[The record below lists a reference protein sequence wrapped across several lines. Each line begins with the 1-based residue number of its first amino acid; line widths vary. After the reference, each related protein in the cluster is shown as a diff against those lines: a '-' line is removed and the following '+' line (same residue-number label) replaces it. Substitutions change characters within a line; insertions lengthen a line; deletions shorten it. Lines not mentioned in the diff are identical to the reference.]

1 MYKFLFK
8 RLLDILLS
16 LVALP
21 FVAVVII
28 VVGPIVYFT
37 DKGSIFFNGE
47 RLGYKCKHFKMFKLR
62 TMKMNAPDIRNSD
75 GSTYNSEIDPRVTS
89 IGRILRKTSL
99 DELPQFINVLIGD
112 MSIVGPRPGTTDSQI
127 TDNEM
132 ERRSV
137 RPGITGYSQALMRN
151 SDSMEERMINDIY
164 YAENVSFKLD
174 CYILAKTVQSVLL
187 RKNIYRNTEENTKE
201 LMERRF
207 PSKLRKG

>member
-1 MYKFLFK
+1 MYKKFFK

-21 FVAVVII
+21 FVAFVII
-28 VVGPIVYFT
+28 TVGPLIYFT

-47 RLGYKCKHFKMFKLR
+47 RLGYQCKHFKMFKLR
-62 TMKMNAPDIRNSD
+62 SMKMNAPDIRNCD
-75 GSTYNSEIDPRVTS
+75 GSTYNSASDSRVTS
-89 IGRILRKTSL
+89 IGRILRKTSI

-112 MSIVGPRPGTTDSQI
+112 MSIVGPRPGTTDSEL

-132 ERRSV
+132 KRRSV

-151 SDSMEERMINDIY
+151 SDNTEERMINDVY

-174 CYILAKTVQSVLL
+174 CYIFAKTVQSVLL
-187 RKNIYRNTEENTKE
+187 RKNIYRNTDENTSE
-201 LMERRF
+201 LLEGNS
-207 PSKLRKG
+207 PSKLWKG